1 MTLIKYLSDIGATL
15 FLLAGSAQLPKR
27 RMVEL
32 LANLLISEGFARV
45 NVHTTNPDR
54 EGDSGFIVVSTEKF
68 EVMKNE
74 GMFIEFN
81 QKSPEKGA
89 HWYGLSLEEI
99 KKASVKGHPFALV
112 TAEAIIALK
121 FQSPNI
127 QALYLKAKKEEE
139 DPQASNRFDEVI
151 TLPNREGSGIEL
163 IAQKM
168 MSLAGKT
175 TRA

>member
-1 MTLIKYLSDIGATL
+1 
-15 FLLAGSAQLPKR
+15 
-27 RMVEL
+27 
-32 LANLLISEGFARV
+32 
-45 NVHTTNPDR
+45 
-54 EGDSGFIVVSTEKF
+54 VVSVTNF
-68 EVMKNE
+68 ETMKKE
-74 GMFIEFN
+74 GKFIEFT
-81 QKSPEKGA
+81 QKPPEKGA
-89 HWYGLSLEEI
+89 HWYGIGIEEV
-99 KKASVKGHPFALV
+99 KKSALKGNPFVLV
-112 TAEAIIALK
+112 SADAVISLK

-127 QALYLKAKKEEE
+127 KALYLKAKKEEE